1 MKINKKVTSQFGLI
15 ARVVVLIYY
24 KRFIFDSFQVTRV
37 ALMTVKQTRRFPLMP
52 VFVLSFVKKKV
63 NDKFIVRKKKLLNEE
78 TSMCA

>member
-63 NDKFIVRKKKLLNEE
+63 NDKFIVRKKKTFE
-78 TSMCA
+78 